1 MKDYNWRTT
10 MELFTYSFGVNSI
23 LKLQLTEEHAM
34 RYNRFLQA
42 FFDAQEKILEETGT
56 RWDPRDPIYIDIEE
70 GDKEVF
76 NAVGRLF
83 TAQLEFIDQTK
94 TRIEIDDDF
103 LVKN

>member
-1 MKDYNWRTT
+1 
-10 MELFTYSFGVNSI
+10 MELFTYSFGVDSI

-42 FFDAQEKILEETGT
+42 FFDAQEKILKETGT
-56 RWDPRDPIYIDIEE
+56 RWDPVTEPIYLEIEE
-70 GDKEVF
+70 GDREVF